1 MSDRQPPEST
11 KVPAGEPTPRRD
23 APASPKPP
31 AAGPSGNPSTYT
43 ALTEAGQKADLVKRF
58 VAAII
63 DGAIASAIGLI
74 PVIGGLVG
82 LAYILLRDGFE
93 LEFMDYRSVGKKLMK
108 LRPVRSD
115 GKAMTYEASFRRN
128 WPLVF
133 GSLVQVLF
141 FIPVIGWLLIP
152 VVAIIGLALGIAEIV
167 LVFTNPEG
175 KRWGDRLA
183 KTKVV
188 EVAS

>member
-1 MSDRQPPEST
+1 MTDRPST
-11 KVPAGEPTPRRD
+11 DAPSPTPGPTNAAAAGATVLTAAGE
-23 APASPKPP
+23 
-31 AAGPSGNPSTYT
+31 
-43 ALTEAGQKADLVKRF
+43 KADLVKRF

-63 DGAIASAIGLI
+63 DGAVASVIGLI

-93 LEFMDYRSVGKKLMK
+93 FEFMDYRSIGKKLMK
-108 LRPVRSD
+108 LRPVRSE
-115 GKAMTYEASFRRN
+115 GKKMDYETSFRRN

-133 GSLVQVLF
+133 GSLVQILI
-141 FIPVIGWLLIP
+141 FIPVIGWILIPIVAIVGIALLITE
-152 VVAIIGLALGIAEIV
+152 VV

-183 KTKVV
+183 HTKVV
-188 EVAS
+188 EVAE